1 MRKNFRFGTMA
12 MAAMI
17 AASMAMSSPVV
28 SHAEELDANSDVGD
42 VLDNIFGQDK
52 PQGNPDDYKDAPS
65 YEGGIEVDEVD
76 WSTGGLVDS
85 GSSDNSGNSGD
96 SGNSG
101 NSDNSG
107 NSGNSGNA
115 GGSGNTNS
123 SGNSGGSMDAN
134 SGVGDVLDSIFGQDK
149 PQGNPDDYKDAPTYE
164 GGIEVGEVDW
174 STGGLVDAS
183 TSGGTATTL
192 PAIPSLAVKVTDP
205 ALAAQF
211 PAGALYAAT
220 PENTVFFHSISNDGL
235 AYNVWF
241 NGVVGDQFSIADAAG
256 KTVAISNPDVLYVNG
271 KCYVSVTVSV
281 ETQGA
286 HVVATEAQKAAFTR
300 LFSVDGVMVNGVLVE
315 EFQDTVQN

>member
-1 MRKNFRFGTMA
+1 MRKNFRFGTVA

-52 PQGNPDDYKDAPS
+52 PQGNPDDYADAPT

-76 WSTGGLVDS
+76 WSSGGLVDS
-85 GSSDNSGNSGD
+85 GSS
-96 SGNSG
+96 GNSG
-101 NSDNSG
+101 NTATSSNSG
-107 NSGNSGNA
+107 NSGNT
-115 GGSGNTNS
+115 GGSDNSGNTGNTGH
-123 SGNSGGSMDAN
+123 SGNTGGGMDAN
-134 SGVGDVLDSIFGQDK
+134 SNVGDVLDNIFGQDK
-149 PQGNPDDYKDAPTYE
+149 PAGNPDDYADAPTYE

-174 STGGLVDAS
+174 STGGLVDPS
-183 TSGGTATTL
+183 VPGGATTTL
-192 PAIPSLAVKVTDP
+192 PAVPSLAVKVTDP
-205 ALAAQF
+205 ALTAQF

-241 NGVVGDQFSIADAAG
+241 NGVVGDQFAIADAAG
-256 KTVAISNPDVLYVNG
+256 NTVAISNPDVLYING
-271 KCYVSVTVSV
+271 KCYVSVTVPA

-286 HVVATEAQKAAFTR
+286 HVVATEAQKSAFTR